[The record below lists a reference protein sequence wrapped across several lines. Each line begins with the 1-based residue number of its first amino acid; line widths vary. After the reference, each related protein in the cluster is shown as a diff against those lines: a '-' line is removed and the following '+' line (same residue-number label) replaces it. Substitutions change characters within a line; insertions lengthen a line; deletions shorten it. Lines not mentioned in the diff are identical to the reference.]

1 MNIHPWKRAV
11 ALAAIAVFLASGCTS
26 LQNVPLQHSDRSIA
40 KPDVKVGESV
50 VVTKNDG
57 SKQKFTVTGVED
69 DALVGHNVRVAYADM
84 SSLDVAR
91 SDGTHSNKGLIIGAV
106 VLGALAVAAMAGGGG
121 GGGSGGY

>member
-11 ALAAIAVFLASGCTS
+11 ALGAIAAFLATGCAS
-26 LQNVPLQHSDRSIA
+26 LQNVPLQHADRSIA

-57 SKQKFTVTGVED
+57 SKQKFTVTGVDD
-69 DALVGHNVRVAYADM
+69 DALIGHSVRVPYADM
-84 SSLDVAR
+84 TSLDVAR
-91 SDGTHSNKGLIIGAV
+91 SDGRHSNKGLIIGAV
-106 VLGALAVAAMAGGGG
+106 VLGAIAIAAAASGG